1 MTSAVNNKNV
11 IKQNTIKLQLADD
24 VVDSLRW
31 IKLRTIDLYT
41 ADGLAPFPV
50 HISWVRSGILVVGM
64 DNEMH
69 VFSQWPDLDS
79 PLAVGRSTSDGEAV
93 NSGAAIKGE
102 EEEENIAEIE
112 KASVKVFCVNY

>member
-1 MTSAVNNKNV
+1 MFILNITTWNV
-11 IKQNTIKLQLADD
+11 IEPLSADNII
-24 VVDSLRW
+24 DSLRW

-79 PLAVGRSTSDGEAV
+79 PLAIGQSKANGEAV
-93 NSGAAIKGE
+93 KSGAPIKEDEME
-102 EEEENIAEIE
+102 EDIAENE
-112 KASVKVFCVNY
+112 KASVKVFCLF